1 MGRGKERPA
10 QGCPEL
16 PHWVERVGD
25 DNTAVRRH
33 RARVERASK
42 RTASHPHASNN
53 RIVLSSIEHSV
64 PPSSV
69 SLTSTHGRM
78 VWLRFSCFRPRAEED
93 GDEHEHRP
101 SAGPAAVPAGPTL
114 LGVPAN
120 RDGVLSEPAL
130 RLLNAALPSITRLRP
145 WSLAY
150 CTRRDGLSLQTLLRK
165 TAGRSPLMLA
175 LRTTTGAVAGAFT
188 TAPWRYSPRHFG
200 SGESWVFTI
209 AASGQPIVF
218 GWTGANT
225 FFQLCIDG
233 SWLAVGGGQSGPAL
247 RLEGDLASGSTGA
260 CETYA
265 SPPLIRGPVRGEPF
279 QIAAVEVWAFD
290 GKV

>member
-1 MGRGKERPA
+1 MSAP
-10 QGCPEL
+10 L
-16 PHWVERVGD
+16 
-25 DNTAVRRH
+25 TRRSI
-33 RARVERASK
+33 ERASEQ
-42 RTASHPHASNN
+42 RPIHMR
-53 RIVLSSIEHSV
+53 RIIESFIYESSIEYSV
-64 PPSSV
+64 PPSV

-165 TAGRSPLMLA
+165 TAGRSPLLLA

-200 SGESWVFTI
+200 SGESWVFSV

-290 GKV
+290 GKA